1 MQKIKLPN
9 KPIYLHPPACAVM
22 IFFIHTNALSENK
35 VIAVQQWKRKE
46 RASERVSFNSSIIC
60 TAALSCSK
68 KERERGRKRGG
79 RLTWYVLYLR
89 GISHKHAVWTTN
101 DSQHAGH
108 QSGCYCSSVLINLD
122 QASWVLCRQS
132 RNSTLWQLTP
142 VDGIQ
147 EIL

>member
-22 IFFIHTNALSENK
+22 MFLFIQTRYLKIKLSLFSNE
-35 VIAVQQWKRKE
+35 KE
-46 RASERVSFNSSIIC
+46 RSERLSFNFSIC
-60 TAALSCSK
+60 TAALSCRKK
-68 KERERGRKRGG
+68 KEGVGG
-79 RLTWYVLYLR
+79 EERLTQYMLYRR
-89 GISHKHAVWTTN
+89 GISHKHAIWTTN

-122 QASWVLCRQS
+122 QASWVLCRQC

-147 EIL
+147 EILKSNSH